1 MSKTAN
7 LEFDLVDQKMDI
19 TGLVEPSIR
28 IEYGADVDFTELVS
42 HLTRFIDTSEEI
54 SLTVSE
60 FDQNDG
66 KLKTVVETIQS
77 IFEKYTES
85 LTIIAE
91 DDDDDLPFEC

>member
-7 LEFDLVDQKMDI
+7 LEFDSVNQKIEI
-19 TGLVEPSIR
+19 TGLIEASIE

-42 HLTRFIDTSEEI
+42 HLTSFIDTSEVI
-54 SLTVSE
+54 NLTVSE
-60 FDQNDG
+60 FDQNNG

-91 DDDDDLPFEC
+91 EDDDDLPFDF